1 MRLFTLDRSLRYLN
15 GTYRVLSEE
24 ESLLRIRSV
33 QSKVG
38 VTRVAQITDLDR
50 IGIPVHSVTRPSA
63 AKGAVSVYS
72 GKGVSDE
79 QSRISAVMEAVER
92 CLGEASR
99 DNLDIKEPHIREE
112 WIVDS
117 YSHLEEFENPV
128 DPNELILPQPLSPES
143 PIEWVRG
150 WDLLADEDVLVP
162 ANAVYH
168 PYNPPPSVFRLFRSD
183 TNGFAAGN
191 SIEEAILHGLL
202 EVVERDAYSIAEGT
216 RETGSRI
223 VLDPSDGTPYTLFK
237 KFTDAM
243 VDVYLWNLPSETG
256 IPTVLAA
263 LDDRALRDPALL
275 VIGAGAH
282 LDPAV
287 AVTRALT
294 EAAQSRL
301 IQIHGAREDTLR
313 EEVMRRAG
321 YTTVK
326 RINRHWYN
334 KRRETITL
342 PEIANCAERKP
353 YENIRIVLDRIA
365 RIASRAIIVNL
376 TREKIEI
383 PVIRA
388 IVPGL
393 EVSALDSTRI
403 GERVREEMKRRRRGG
418 HLWAKRGG

>member
-1 MRLFTLDRSLRYLN
+1 MKSLELDHSLRYLN

-24 ESLLRIRSV
+24 ESLLKIGSV

-63 AKGAVSVYS
+63 ARGAISVYS

-92 CLGEASR
+92 CLGEAPR
-99 DNLDIKEPHIREE
+99 NNADIKEPHFAGEQ
-112 WIVDS
+112 IVDS
-117 YSHLEEFENPV
+117 YSHLKGFENPV
-128 DPNELILPQPLSPES
+128 DPNELILPKPLSPETQL
-143 PIEWVRG
+143 EWVRG
-150 WDLLADEDVLVP
+150 WDLLTDEDVLVP

-168 PYNPPPSVFRLFRSD
+168 PYNPPSNVFRLFRSD

-191 SIEEAILHGLL
+191 YLEEAILHGLL

-223 VLDPSDGTPYTLFK
+223 VLDPADGTPHTLFK
-237 KFTDAM
+237 RFTDAG
-243 VDVYLWNLPSETG
+243 VDVYLWYLPSETG

-263 LDDRALRDPALL
+263 LDDTALRDPALL

-287 AVTRALT
+287 AVNRALT

-301 IQIHGAREDTLR
+301 VQIHGAREDTER
-313 EEVMRRAG
+313 EMVMRRAG
-321 YTTVK
+321 YTSVK

-334 KRRETITL
+334 KMRETITL
-342 PEIANCAERKP
+342 HEIENYAERRP
-353 YENIRIVLDRIA
+353 CDNIRIALDRIA
-365 RIASRAIIVNL
+365 RIARRAIIVNL
-376 TREKIEI
+376 TRESIEI
-383 PVIRA
+383 PVIRT
-388 IVPGL
+388 IIPGL

-403 GERVREEMKRRRRGG
+403 GPRVREQMKLGG
-418 HLWAKRGG
+418 KHLWKKRGG